1 MSGPPVK
8 GDTLSEKAI
17 ARGGYAHGSLGVI
30 RTAAVNHDGHIDIV
44 KVPQLHQLG
53 LAGQKGRLALAHKV
67 HAIFN
72 FDVFLCRHRKKDYV
86 TPQRIGHPRFDKPI
100 SGAQQTGNL
109 RVVTAGVGRSRLA
122 IGPRVIGHDQRIQFP
137 HEGYRRSIPSSVEAC
152 LDPCECELVFKGQ
165 PKVAK
170 HRAYLICGLPF
181 LEPEFGLV
189 HNSLTGPNDFI
200 SPPVNSLAD
209 RLFHRVFIHN
219 VPNALRSDTHRPVS
233 VPSNGADWVWRLLRS
248 PLTPFTLVG
257 RSAPSTPTR
266 RAAFLLFTI
275 LLFDSN
281 ASFSTTFANLL
292 RNSGYE
298 VETAQTLQEATD
310 NYRTQPFDL
319 VVLGLDGSSKLE
331 EALQP
336 FAPTKAILLLTDR
349 TQRNSRSSLRL
360 NGRDTPAFYK
370 PFRTE
375 EVLAT
380 IYATLVSSSGDS

>member
-1 MSGPPVK
+1 M
-8 GDTLSEKAI
+8 
-17 ARGGYAHGSLGVI
+17 
-30 RTAAVNHDGHIDIV
+30 
-44 KVPQLHQLG
+44 
-53 LAGQKGRLALAHKV
+53 
-67 HAIFN
+67 
-72 FDVFLCRHRKKDYV
+72 
-86 TPQRIGHPRFDKPI
+86 
-100 SGAQQTGNL
+100 
-109 RVVTAGVGRSRLA
+109 
-122 IGPRVIGHDQRIQFP
+122 
-137 HEGYRRSIPSSVEAC
+137 
-152 LDPCECELVFKGQ
+152 
-165 PKVAK
+165 
-170 HRAYLICGLPF
+170 
-181 LEPEFGLV
+181 
-189 HNSLTGPNDFI
+189 
-200 SPPVNSLAD
+200 
-209 RLFHRVFIHN
+209 
-219 VPNALRSDTHRPVS
+219 
-233 VPSNGADWVWRLLRS
+233 RS
-248 PLTPFTLVG
+248 PLPPFTLVG